1 MIFEPDLFSNN
12 VPVWNEI
19 NNKEIGF
26 FNNLCKHIPKSYIS
40 ELSTVYY
47 SGAFEINSSNYKIEC
62 RDGKS
67 ILLKKWPSET
77 KEIRIDKIQRL
88 TNWLF
93 DKNIPVPF
101 SGFFIDDSFV
111 LHDEGVLWSFNL
123 FNNGNYFSG
132 INNEIESVAKVTGKL
147 ARVLIDLPA
156 DLVPE
161 KGPVHLSK
169 NDDIIINKMVVE
181 RDNWSN
187 YFGVENAS
195 LLNLH
200 WSYIYSTWKNLYKND
215 LNCGPIVPCHF
226 DMHPH
231 NLIAKDGEIVAV
243 LDFDSCKK
251 IPLGYSLA
259 FNTLK
264 QCRQFLSLSKKN
276 NNSYKEVIDVYLKNL
291 INEISLEEVSSYD
304 FLSLSKAEVMRRI
317 CLIFRI
323 NLLDNNSDWNH
334 VLPIQIAH
342 LYESDKLFK
351 K

>member
-1 MIFEPDLFSNN
+1 MIFEPDIFSKKT
-12 VPVWNEI
+12 PVWNRITGKEI
-19 NNKEIGF
+19 NIFKD
-26 FNNLCKHIPKSYIS
+26 LCKHIPKLYVLDIAA
-40 ELSTVYY
+40 VYY
-47 SGAFEINSSNYKIEC
+47 SGAFEINSNNYRIEST
-62 RDGKS
+62 DGKS
-67 ILLKKWPSET
+67 ILLKKWPLGT
-77 KEIRIDKIQRL
+77 KEKSVDKIQRL
-88 TNWLF
+88 TNWLS

-101 SGFFIDDSFV
+101 SGVFVDESFV
-111 LHDEGVLWSFNL
+111 LHFEEALWSFNL
-123 FNNGNYFSG
+123 FNNGNYYTGSD
-132 INNEIESVAKVTGKL
+132 NELESVAKITGKL
-147 ARVLIDLPA
+147 AITLFDLPSELA
-156 DLVPE
+156 PE
-161 KGPVHLSK
+161 KGPLHLSS
-169 NDDIIINKMVVE
+169 NDDFIINKMAVE

-200 WSYIYSTWKNLYKND
+200 WDYIYSTWNNLYKND
-215 LNCGPIVPCHF
+215 LTCGPIVPCHF

-259 FNTLK
+259 FNALK
-264 QCRQFLSLSKKN
+264 QCRQFVSLNKEKT
-276 NNSYKEVIDVYLKNL
+276 SYNEVVDIYLRNL
-291 INEISLEEVSSYD
+291 ISEIPLKEVSSYD
-304 FLSLSKAEVMRRI
+304 FLSLSKVEVMRRI

-323 NLLDNNSDWNH
+323 NLMDNNSKWNH

>member
-1 MIFEPDLFSNN
+1 MIFEPDIFSNKI
-12 VPVWNEI
+12 PVWNQI
-19 NNKEIGF
+19 NNKEINF

-62 RDGKS
+62 TDGKS
-67 ILLKKWPSET
+67 ILLKKWPLGSKET
-77 KEIRIDKIQRL
+77 SIDRIQRL
-88 TNWLF
+88 TNWLH
-93 DKNIPVPF
+93 DKKIPVSF
-101 SGFFIDDSFV
+101 SGTFENKSFV
-111 LHDEGVLWSFNL
+111 YLFNNALWSFNV
-123 FNNGNYFSG
+123 FKNGNYFSG
-132 INNEIESVAKVTGKL
+132 INNELESVAKVTGKL
-147 ARVLIDLPA
+147 ARTLFNLPPELI
-156 DLVPE
+156 PE
-161 KGPVHLSK
+161 TGPIHLSS

-200 WSYIYSTWKNLYKND
+200 WDYIFSAWKNLYKND
-215 LNCGPIVPCHF
+215 LICGPVVPCHF

-231 NLIAKDGEIVAV
+231 NLIAKDGEVLAV

-259 FNTLK
+259 FNALK
-264 QCRQFLSLSKKN
+264 QCRQFLSLNKRKSSCKK
-276 NNSYKEVIDVYLKNL
+276 DVDFYLKNL

-323 NLLDNNSDWNH
+323 NLRDNNSDWNH

-342 LYESDKLFK
+342 LFEADILFNN
-351 K
+351 

>member
-1 MIFEPDLFSNN
+1 MIFEPDLFSNK
-12 VPVWNEI
+12 VPVWNKI
-19 NNKEIGF
+19 NSNKISF
-26 FNNLCKHIPKSYIS
+26 FNNLCRHIPKPFVS

-62 RDGKS
+62 RNGKS
-67 ILLKKWPSET
+67 ILLKKWPSGT

-88 TNWLF
+88 TNWLV
-93 DKNIPVPF
+93 DKNIPVPL
-101 SGFFIDDSFV
+101 SGVFIDDSFV
-111 LHDEGVLWSFNL
+111 LDYERALWSFNL
-123 FNNGNYFSG
+123 FCDGNYFSG
-132 INNEIESVAKVTGKL
+132 INNELQSVAKVTGKL
-147 ARVLIDLPA
+147 ARVLIDLPT

-161 KGPVHLSK
+161 KGPIHLSE
-169 NDDIIINKMVVE
+169 DDDFIMDKMAIE

-187 YFGVENAS
+187 IFGKENSS

-200 WSYIYSTWKNLYKND
+200 WDYVYRTWKNLYKND
-215 LNCGPIVPCHF
+215 LKSGIVVPCHF

-231 NLIAKDGEIVAV
+231 NLIVNDGEVVAV

-259 FNTLK
+259 FNALK
-264 QCRQFLSLSKKN
+264 QCRQYISLNKEKTSYKEVTDIYLRNLISEISVDEVSIYNFLSLSK
-276 NNSYKEVIDVYLKNL
+276 V
-291 INEISLEEVSSYD
+291 
-304 FLSLSKAEVMRRI
+304 EVMRRI

-323 NLLDNNSDWNH
+323 NLINNNSNWNH
-334 VLPIQIAH
+334 VLPIQLAH